1 MRSLIMKMPYSN
13 KDDETDQEAV
23 NKKTVLIVDDEPEVL
38 VLLKRILNEY
48 DTIAV
53 NDGPQ
58 ALETVKNN
66 SSIDLIL
73 LDIAMPDMNG
83 FDVAKKLKED
93 TLSSHIP
100 IIFVSAKRDLDSFVE
115 GFEIGVEDYI
125 TKPIDQN
132 HLLYTV
138 SSRIK
143 SD

>member
-1 MRSLIMKMPYSN
+1 MSSLIMKMPYSN

-93 TLSSHIP
+93 KLSSHIP